1 MGDGYIKWIKLL
13 DNDPQQEIITNN
25 QISKPFNLSRGTR
38 QKCPLSPLLFLFT
51 VEPLAMAIRSSPEI
65 KVIIIG
71 EREHSFSLF
80 SDDIVHFLSNLEPSI
95 WALNT
100 LLTVFGEFSGYKVM
114 GMKGETLQTIGNF
127 SILRKGLHI

>member
-1 MGDGYIKWIKLL
+1 MQSCRWTREKAFDRIEWRYLFEVLKRFGLGDGYIKWIKLL

-95 WALNT
+95 
-100 LLTVFGEFSGYKVM
+100 
-114 GMKGETLQTIGNF
+114 
-127 SILRKGLHI
+127 